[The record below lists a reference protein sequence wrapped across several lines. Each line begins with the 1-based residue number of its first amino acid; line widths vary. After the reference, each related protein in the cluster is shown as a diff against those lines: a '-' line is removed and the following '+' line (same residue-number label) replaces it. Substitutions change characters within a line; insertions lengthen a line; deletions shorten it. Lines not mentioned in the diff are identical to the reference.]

1 MSMTRLIQRA
11 GRRVGLSISR
21 YPPPNTLEWLTQQVF
36 AKLDI
41 NCVLDVGAYRGEYVS
56 FLRNEVL
63 FDGHVFSFEPATA
76 SYQKLEAVLRDD
88 QRWQG
93 LQYGLGSNGGTATL
107 NVFTSG
113 DFNSLL
119 WPNGYGSQR
128 FATLAGDTVVEEIEI
143 RRLDEVLP
151 DLLERVPSPRVFL
164 KMDTQGSD
172 MDVIEGAQKAL
183 PSITALQLELS
194 VRPIYD
200 GQPSLPQT
208 MAALAD
214 LGFELLGV
222 FPISRDGLQVVE
234 FDGVFC
240 RAG

>member
-1 MSMTRLIQRA
+1 MSMTTLIRRA
-11 GRRVGLSISR
+11 GRRAGLSITRHPAPS
-21 YPPPNTLEWLTQQVF
+21 TLEWLTRQVF

-41 NCVLDVGAYRGEYVS
+41 NCVLDVGAYRGEYVT

-63 FDGHVFSFEPATA
+63 FEGQVFSFEPAAA
-76 SYQKLEAVLRDD
+76 SYRELKAASRHD

-93 LQYGLGSNGGTATL
+93 FPYGLGSKRETGTL

-119 WPNGYGSQR
+119 SPNGYGPQR
-128 FATLAGDTVVEEIEI
+128 FATLAANATAEEVEI

-151 DLLERVPSPRVFL
+151 AVLEQVPSPRVFL
-164 KMDTQGSD
+164 KIDAQGSE
-172 MDVIEGAQKAL
+172 MDVIDGAGEAL
-183 PSITALQLELS
+183 PSIAALQLELS
-194 VRPIYD
+194 VRPIYR

-222 FPISRDGLQVVE
+222 FPIARDGLRVVE

-240 RAG
+240 RAV